1 MSTIFT
7 LAAFHSIQL
16 LIGIGIIVITLFILS
31 IIFEALDHSFASIYL
46 LVADMSIITSTLMFG
61 RFTLLT
67 VSRIL

>member
-1 MSTIFT
+1 MSTVFT

-16 LIGIGIIVITLFILS
+16 LIGIGIIIVVLFVLS
-31 IIFEALDHSFASIYL
+31 IIFEALDHSFVSIYL